1 MIKGKG
7 RCDYKRGWGNPFTA
21 VISNF
26 GKNVRSILFIFI
38 KNSTVATSG
47 TEVKAAQIHYCHLL
61 ITDPLMIIFINCPP
75 TKAWSKRDQHN
86 EVIKE
91 KYVYIQDATIHM
103 ENKIFC
109 GLGLPSF
116 GGGHNGHDISKEERN
131 RCNTPSFFIPFS
143 KGKL

>member
-1 MIKGKG
+1 M
-7 RCDYKRGWGNPFTA
+7 
-21 VISNF
+21 
-26 GKNVRSILFIFI
+26 
-38 KNSTVATSG
+38 VATSG
-47 TEVKAAQIHYCHLL
+47 TEVKTAQIHYCHLL

-75 TKAWSKRDQHN
+75 TKAWSKRDQNN

-91 KYVYIQDATIHM
+91 KYVYIQDATVHM

-143 KGKL
+143 KGKLQDRSSLSYSTVTCNDHITVVQMSYQKDTLLF

>member
-1 MIKGKG
+1 MG
-7 RCDYKRGWGNPFTA
+7 
-21 VISNF
+21 
-26 GKNVRSILFIFI
+26 
-38 KNSTVATSG
+38 ATSG

-75 TKAWSKRDQHN
+75 TKAWSKRDQNN

-143 KGKL
+143 KGKALGQIILKLLHCYMQ